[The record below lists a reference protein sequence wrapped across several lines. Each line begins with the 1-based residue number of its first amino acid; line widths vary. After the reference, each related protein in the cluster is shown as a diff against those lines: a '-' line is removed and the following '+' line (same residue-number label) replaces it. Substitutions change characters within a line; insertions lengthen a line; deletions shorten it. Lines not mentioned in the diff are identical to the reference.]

1 MKRALPLALALALA
15 ACSGKEPPA
24 PATTAPA
31 AAPVTLGSGVD
42 AKGFDATVRPQDDFF
57 QHVNAGW
64 LAAHEIPADRSNY
77 GSFTKLADEAEKNL
91 QAIIE
96 ESAAAPADTRS
107 KEAQQVGDL
116 YASFMDEAQIEALG
130 ATPIADELA
139 AIASLPDKD
148 ALIEHMGKLA
158 RQNQTGLFGGYVNT
172 DPKRSDQYTFIMVQ
186 DGLGLPDRDYYLDAK
201 YADKLAAYTPHIAKM
216 LELAGIT
223 EGKRRSDAIVAFET
237 EIAKIQWTNVDSR
250 DDTKTY
256 NPMTAAQLAALA
268 PGVDFAR
275 YFTAMGKDPST
286 EVVVSQPS
294 YFTAMGKLLDTT
306 PLDTL
311 KDWMQWHLVSQYA
324 GALNKALVDEGFAF
338 NGTTMLGIPEIRPRW
353 KRGVKTVEGSLGEVV
368 GKIYVERHFPP
379 EAKQRMDTLVKNL
392 VEAYRQGIQTLDWMS
407 PATKE
412 KALAK
417 LATFTPKIGYPDTWR
432 DYSKIEIRRDDLV
445 GNLQRSAEFITQ
457 RELDK
462 LGKPVD
468 RSEWFMTPQTV
479 NAYYN
484 PGMNEIVFPA
494 AILQPPFFNLQA
506 DEAVNYG
513 AIGGVIGHE
522 IGHGFDDQG
531 SKWDGAGNLN
541 DWWTT
546 EDRSEF
552 DKRAKALVDQYA
564 AFEPLPGFKVN
575 GQLSLGEN
583 IGDLAGLTL
592 AHAAWKISL
601 GGAESPVIDGLTG
614 DQRFL
619 AGWAQAWASKQRDD
633 FIKTILATGP
643 HSPPKFRT
651 NGVMRNLPA
660 FYAAYGVKEGD
671 KLYLPP
677 EQRVKIW

>member
-1 MKRALPLALALALA
+1 MKRALALALALALA

-42 AKGFDATVRPQDDFF
+42 AKGFDTSVRPQDDFF

-91 QAIIE
+91 RAIIE
-96 ESAAAPADTRS
+96 ESAAAPADSRGL
-107 KEAQQVGDL
+107 EAQQVGDL
-116 YASFMDEAQIEALG
+116 YASFMDETRIESLG

-139 AIASLPDKD
+139 AIDALADKG
-148 ALIEHMGKLA
+148 ALIEHLGKLS

-172 DPKRSDQYTFIMVQ
+172 DPKRSDQYAFFLVQ

-201 YADKLAAYTPHIAKM
+201 YADKLAAYGPHVAKM

-223 EGKRRSDAIVAFET
+223 EGTRRAAAIVALET
-237 EIAKIQWTNVDSR
+237 GIAKVQWSKVDSR

-268 PGVDFAR
+268 PGVDFSR
-275 YFTAMGKDPST
+275 YFTALGKDPAADL
-286 EVVVSQPS
+286 VVAQPS
-294 YFTAMGKLLDTT
+294 YFTAMAKLLETA

-311 KDWMQWHLVSQYA
+311 KDWMRWHLVSQYA
-324 GALNKALVDEGFAF
+324 GALNKALVDEDFAF
-338 NGTTMLGIPEIRPRW
+338 SGTTMLGIPEIRPRW
-353 KRGVKTVEGSLGEVV
+353 KRGVKTVESNLGEVV

-417 LATFTPKIGYPDTWR
+417 LATFTPKIGYPDKWR
-432 DYSKIEIRRDDLV
+432 DYSKLEIRRDDLV
-445 GNLQRSAEFITQ
+445 GNIQRAAEFLSQ

-541 DWWTT
+541 DWWTA
-546 EDRSEF
+546 EDRAEF
-552 DKRAKALVDQYA
+552 EKRAKVLVDQYS

-575 GQLSLGEN
+575 GQLTLGEN

-601 GGAESPVIDGLTG
+601 GSAESPVIDGLTG

-619 AGWAQAWASKQRDD
+619 AGWAQAWASKQRED
-633 FIKTILATGP
+633 FIKTILATDP
-643 HSPPKFRT
+643 HSPPKYRT
-651 NGVMRNLPA
+651 NGVMSNLPV

-671 KLYLPP
+671 KLWLPP

>member
-24 PATTAPA
+24 PAAAAPA

-42 AKGFDATVRPQDDFF
+42 AKGFDAAVRPQDDFF

-64 LAAHEIPADRSNY
+64 LAANEIPADRSNY

-116 YASFMDEAQIEALG
+116 YASFMDEAQIESLG

-139 AIASLPDKD
+139 AIGALPDKG
-148 ALIEHMGKLA
+148 ALVEHMGKLA

-223 EGKRRSDAIVAFET
+223 EGKRRADAIVAFET
-237 EIAKIQWTNVDSR
+237 EIAKIQWTKVDSR

-286 EVVVSQPS
+286 DVVVSQPS

-353 KRGVKTVEGSLGEVV
+353 KRGVKTVEGNLGEVV

-417 LATFTPKIGYPDTWR
+417 LATFTPKITM
-432 DYSKIEIRRDDLV
+432 K
-445 GNLQRSAEFITQ
+445 
-457 RELDK
+457 
-462 LGKPVD
+462 
-468 RSEWFMTPQTV
+468 
-479 NAYYN
+479 
-484 PGMNEIVFPA
+484 
-494 AILQPPFFNLQA
+494 
-506 DEAVNYG
+506 
-513 AIGGVIGHE
+513 
-522 IGHGFDDQG
+522 
-531 SKWDGAGNLN
+531 
-541 DWWTT
+541 
-546 EDRSEF
+546 
-552 DKRAKALVDQYA
+552 
-564 AFEPLPGFKVN
+564 
-575 GQLSLGEN
+575 
-583 IGDLAGLTL
+583 
-592 AHAAWKISL
+592 
-601 GGAESPVIDGLTG
+601 
-614 DQRFL
+614 
-619 AGWAQAWASKQRDD
+619 
-633 FIKTILATGP
+633 
-643 HSPPKFRT
+643 
-651 NGVMRNLPA
+651 
-660 FYAAYGVKEGD
+660 
-671 KLYLPP
+671 
-677 EQRVKIW
+677 

>member
-1 MKRALPLALALALA
+1 MR
-15 ACSGKEPPA
+15 
-24 PATTAPA
+24 
-31 AAPVTLGSGVD
+31 
-42 AKGFDATVRPQDDFF
+42 
-57 QHVNAGW
+57 
-64 LAAHEIPADRSNY
+64 
-77 GSFTKLADEAEKNL
+77 
-91 QAIIE
+91 
-96 ESAAAPADTRS
+96 
-107 KEAQQVGDL
+107 
-116 YASFMDEAQIEALG
+116 
-130 ATPIADELA
+130 
-139 AIASLPDKD
+139 
-148 ALIEHMGKLA
+148 
-158 RQNQTGLFGGYVNT
+158 
-172 DPKRSDQYTFIMVQ
+172 
-186 DGLGLPDRDYYLDAK
+186 
-201 YADKLAAYTPHIAKM
+201 
-216 LELAGIT
+216 
-223 EGKRRSDAIVAFET
+223 
-237 EIAKIQWTNVDSR
+237 
-250 DDTKTY
+250 
-256 NPMTAAQLAALA
+256 
-268 PGVDFAR
+268 
-275 YFTAMGKDPST
+275 
-286 EVVVSQPS
+286 
-294 YFTAMGKLLDTT
+294 
-306 PLDTL
+306 
-311 KDWMQWHLVSQYA
+311 WHLVSQYA
-324 GALNKALVDEGFAF
+324 GALNKALVDEDFAF
-338 NGTTMLGIPEIRPRW
+338 SGTTMLGIPEIRPRW
-353 KRGVKTVEGSLGEVV
+353 KRGVKTVESNLGEVV

-417 LATFTPKIGYPDTWR
+417 LATFTPKIGYPDKWR
-432 DYSKIEIRRDDLV
+432 DYSKLEIRRDDLV
-445 GNLQRSAEFITQ
+445 GNIQRAAEFLSQ

-541 DWWTT
+541 DWWTA
-546 EDRSEF
+546 EDRAEF
-552 DKRAKALVDQYA
+552 EKRAKVLVDQYS

-575 GQLSLGEN
+575 GQLTLGEN

-601 GGAESPVIDGLTG
+601 GSAESPVIDGLTG

-619 AGWAQAWASKQRDD
+619 AGWAQAWASKQRED
-633 FIKTILATGP
+633 FIKTILATDP
-643 HSPPKFRT
+643 HSPPKYRT
-651 NGVMRNLPA
+651 NGVMSNLPV

-671 KLYLPP
+671 KLWLPP